1 MLSGTT
7 PRPFRE
13 TTRLITTDETA
24 EGHGAAPIVF
34 GRRLAHSDTFK
45 SLFREGMALVEET
58 AGYLD
63 GDGRT
68 ESRELSRGA
77 SLGYATESMRLTT
90 RLMQIASWLLLQR
103 AVNEGE
109 MTAEQAGQEKAKVRP
124 GLGGTAGAAARPRRA
139 FRQAAGAGRPPR
151 RRALRGLA
159 GAGGRQS
166 RQPCARPARP
176 RLRRR
181 RLRRRRFATHGST
194 NEKPRP
200 EAGVSIRP

>member
-77 SLGYATESMRLTT
+77 SLGYATESMRLTR

-109 MTAEQAGQEKAKVRP
+109 MTAEQAGQEKAKGPAWEELPARLRDLVERSVRLQERVIRLDDALSGALP
-124 GLGGTAGAAARPRRA
+124 EPAIDNPVSHALGRLARA
-139 FRQAAGAGRPPR
+139 F
-151 RRALRGLA
+151 
-159 GAGGRQS
+159 GG
-166 RQPCARPARP
+166 
-176 RLRRR
+176 
-181 RLRRRRFATHGST
+181 GD
-194 NEKPRP
+194 
-200 EAGVSIRP
+200 

>member
-109 MTAEQAGQEKAKVRP
+109 MTAEQAGQEKAKVRLRGYSSAVTGP
-124 GLGGTAGAAARPRRA
+124 AWEELPARLRDLVERSVRLQERVVRLDDALSGALPEPAADNPVSHALGRLARA
-139 FRQAAGAGRPPR
+139 F
-151 RRALRGLA
+151 
-159 GAGGRQS
+159 
-166 RQPCARPARP
+166 
-176 RLRRR
+176 
-181 RLRRRRFATHGST
+181 
-194 NEKPRP
+194 
-200 EAGVSIRP
+200 GVGD

>member
-109 MTAEQAGQEKAKVRP
+109 MTAEQAGQEKAKVRLRGYSSAVTGP
-124 GLGGTAGAAARPRRA
+124 AWEELPARLRDLVERSVRLQERVVRLDDALSGALPEPAADNPFSHALGRLARA
-139 FRQAAGAGRPPR
+139 F
-151 RRALRGLA
+151 
-159 GAGGRQS
+159 GG
-166 RQPCARPARP
+166 
-176 RLRRR
+176 
-181 RLRRRRFATHGST
+181 GD
-194 NEKPRP
+194 
-200 EAGVSIRP
+200 